1 LFYFY
6 WLFADSSL
14 FLVSISSTPFTTS
27 HMPVANRR
35 RRLDVRLHTASV
47 GAGCASGLLIIESA
61 ICCNE
66 KTISES

>member
-1 LFYFY
+1 LFF
-6 WLFADSSL
+6 
-14 FLVSISSTPFTTS
+14 VSVCATPFTTS
-27 HMPVANRR
+27 HWVAANRQQ
-35 RRLDVRLHTASV
+35 RLDVGLHSAFV

>member
-1 LFYFY
+1 
-6 WLFADSSL
+6 LFADSSL
-14 FLVSISSTPFTTS
+14 FLVSVSATTFTTS
-27 HMPVANRR
+27 HRPVANRQ
-35 RRLDVRLHTASV
+35 RRLDVRLHTTSV